1 MIDMW
6 TKRCL
11 GYHCPTSSD
20 CRLWLRPVQGT
31 TPFQAYPVG
40 ELCDFYDPVSEER
53 SWGEGAE
60 PND

>member
-1 MIDMW
+1 
-6 TKRCL
+6 
-11 GYHCPTSSD
+11 
-20 CRLWLRPVQGT
+20 
-31 TPFQAYPVG
+31 VG